1 MSRVFSVAVI
11 LFCFEIG
18 FLLIFVPWSA
28 FWENNLLF
36 VYAPGMRTL
45 LLSRIVRSAVSGLGF
60 LNFLIGASEV
70 RRFFRRA
77 RTVSAE

>member
-18 FLLIFVPWSA
+18 FFLIFVPWSS

-45 LLSRIVRSAVSGLGF
+45 LLSTIVRSGVSGLGF

-70 RRFFRRA
+70 RRLFRRGQTA
-77 RTVSAE
+77 NAE